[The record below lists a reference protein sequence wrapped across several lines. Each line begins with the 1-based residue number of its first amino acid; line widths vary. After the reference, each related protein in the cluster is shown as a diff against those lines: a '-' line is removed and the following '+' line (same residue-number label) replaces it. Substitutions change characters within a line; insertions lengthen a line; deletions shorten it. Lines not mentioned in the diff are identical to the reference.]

1 MEDVPRGE
9 ADGGGDSRLVRDE
22 PSTVKRRLRRVVV
35 EWEQPPL
42 SGHGFVHIDA
52 TYWGRNNGILAAVDC
67 RTGKAL
73 YLSFIKH
80 ERVSDYQ
87 DAVSSITDRGYV
99 IDGIVVDGI
108 QALFSLFSTYKL
120 QMCQFHMKQIVRRYI
135 TLNPRLLAAR
145 GLNGLLAGLTRM
157 PKERF
162 LRDYTAWKET
172 WKATLNKR
180 SQLKDGRTRYRHRR
194 LRSAVRSIDFYLPY
208 LFTFQEAGCEGM
220 PNTNNKI
227 EGVFSDLKKNLNNHC
242 GMNEINRKRFI
253 CGFFKALE

>member
-1 MEDVPRGE
+1 M
-9 ADGGGDSRLVRDE
+9 
-22 PSTVKRRLRRVVV
+22 
-35 EWEQPPL
+35 
-42 SGHGFVHIDA
+42 
-52 TYWGRNNGILAAVDC
+52 
-67 RTGKAL
+67 
-73 YLSFIKH
+73 
-80 ERVSDYQ
+80 
-87 DAVSSITDRGYV
+87 

-108 QALFSLFSTYKL
+108 QALFSLFSAYKL

-145 GLNGLLAGLTRM
+145 GLNRLLAELTRM
-157 PKERF
+157 PEEHF
-162 LRDYTAWKET
+162 LREYTAWKEA
-172 WKATLNKR
+172 WKAVLNKR

-208 LFTFQEAGCEGM
+208 LFTFQEPGCEGM

-253 CGFFKALE
+253 REFFKALE